1 MLKKLSAVALTVL
14 LGVSSISYPVYARET
29 KAGAL
34 PEKGQF
40 ATADDLKAFN
50 TDDSDGAVN
59 PAKVY
64 FGKDNQRQVR

>member
-34 PEKGQF
+34 PEK
-40 ATADDLKAFN
+40 
-50 TDDSDGAVN
+50 
-59 PAKVY
+59 
-64 FGKDNQRQVR
+64 